1 MAKENSTSKYDNSL
15 SPEEKKKYASIYQNR
30 LKKHVDD
37 RKKNDEKYKRRR
49 KQMII
54 LDIVAVLLILLGA
67 FLLYRHIT
75 NAKFIEATQSGDYE
89 AEKEERLTRLNF
101 PEGYVPYYNLGNM
114 YYKDEKYDEAIA
126 SYKKALNQWVPK
138 KKECSI
144 RVNLALAMIKKIDFE
159 SLKSSK
165 DVDAAIM
172 QLQAARN
179 ILTAKGCAEPA
190 KDSWNGHSKKAEQ
203 LKKEIDQMI
212 DQLEQAKENSGDS
225 NDDQNNDQNQDSQD
239 NKDKGSSESQ
249 NDKQPT
255 QREKDL
261 QDELEERQ
269 QEAGKEQQDAQD
281 KANQKEQEASEQESG
296 ENGSDGEGG
305 SDFDGKTW

>member
-37 RKKNDEKYKRRR
+37 RKKNDEEYKRRR

-75 NAKFIEATQSGDYE
+75 NAKFIEATQAGDFE

-190 KDSWNGHSKKAEQ
+190 KDSWNGHSKEAEQ

-225 NDDQNNDQNQDSQD
+225 NDDQNNDQNQDS
-239 NKDKGSSESQ
+239 KDKGSSESQ

-269 QEAGKEQQDAQD
+269 QEAGKERQDAQD

>member
-37 RKKNDEKYKRRR
+37 RKKNDEEYKRRR

-75 NAKFIEATQSGDYE
+75 NAKFIEATQAGDFE

-190 KDSWNGHSKKAEQ
+190 KDSWNGHSKEAEQ

-239 NKDKGSSESQ
+239 KGSSESQ

-269 QEAGKEQQDAQD
+269 QEAGKERQDAQD

-296 ENGSDGEGG
+296 ENGSNGEGG

>member
-1 MAKENSTSKYDNSL
+1 
-15 SPEEKKKYASIYQNR
+15 
-30 LKKHVDD
+30 
-37 RKKNDEKYKRRR
+37 
-49 KQMII
+49 MII

-75 NAKFIEATQSGDYE
+75 NAKFIEATQAGDYE

-190 KDSWNGHSKKAEQ
+190 KDSWNGHSKEAEQ